1 MCSSTRSVL
10 PPTGKHPHSWRT
22 ATGAVWAPAG
32 LARLEATPGQGF
44 ALPGIRTPTSP
55 PPPHAPRSPELLHQ
69 NALVWVLERSGWEHN
84 ALLHGPPPSPHRWVN
99 PKAPKATCLHTKRS
113 VALQRDG
120 RQQPVSFSRHH
131 GQLPASPGVDPAPQA
146 SQALSCV
153 SMATQ
158 GPGGTQGRCVLRHR
172 CKCSHQSLL
181 LFPVGPPRARASL
194 LSVGLNPD
202 RRGCRDRP
210 PGSTCHPVTAPLA
223 LASPPP

>member
-1 MCSSTRSVL
+1 MCSSARSML
-10 PPTGKHPHSWRT
+10 SPTGKHLHSWQT

-32 LARLEATPGQGF
+32 LARLEGTPGQGF

-55 PPPHAPRSPELLHQ
+55 PRPTHQGLQNCSTKTRSCGSWDAWGGSATLSC
-69 NALVWVLERSGWEHN
+69 RS
-84 ALLHGPPPSPHRWVN
+84 PPSPHRWVN
-99 PKAPKATCLHTKRS
+99 PKAPQATRLHTKRS

-120 RQQPVSFSRHH
+120 RQQPVSFSRHP

-146 SQALSCV
+146 VFL
-153 SMATQ
+153 ATQ

-181 LFPVGPPRARASL
+181 LFPEGPPRARASL

-210 PGSTCHPVTAPLA
+210 PGSTCHPITAPLA

>member
-1 MCSSTRSVL
+1 MGSSGAGPAGGDPGAGLRSSGHQDAHV
-10 PPTGKHPHSWRT
+10 PAPAPRTKVSRT
-22 ATGAVWAPAG
+22 APPKCARVGPGTLGVGA
-32 LARLEATPGQGF
+32 Q
-44 ALPGIRTPTSP
+44 
-55 PPPHAPRSPELLHQ
+55 RSP
-69 NALVWVLERSGWEHN
+69 AR
-84 ALLHGPPPSPHRWVN
+84 PPPSPHRWVN
-99 PKAPKATCLHTKRS
+99 PKAPKATCLHTKRA

-120 RQQPVSFSRHH
+120 RQQPVSFSRHP